1 MKKPNWILIGILFG
15 VSLFIGF
22 AIFSAA
28 IGAIFPKL
36 HNISKPLLCSGD
48 FKIETTRYSYK
59 PGQVGWQHNVYC
71 DGKDITLLAVFTTGM
86 LFSLGIFMAAC
97 IRFWKALFNPA
108 DFGSLAKDLK
118 QADKPARGKKKKS
131 PLERM
136 AELKEMRDQ
145 NLISDVEYERKKAE
159 IMNEL

>member
-22 AIFSAA
+22 TIFSAA
-28 IGAIFPKL
+28 VGAIFPKL
-36 HNISKPLLCSGD
+36 HYVSKPLLCSGD

-59 PGQVGWQHNVYC
+59 PGQVGWQHNIYC
-71 DGKDITLLAVFTTGM
+71 DGNDITLPAVALTGLLVSLAIFVVF
-86 LFSLGIFMAAC
+86 F
-97 IRFWKALFNPA
+97 IRYREAMFHSE
-108 DFGSLAKDLK
+108 DFGTLAKDTK
-118 QADKPARGKKKKS
+118 QTSKPTKGKKKKS